1 MSKKI
6 ELTEDELAAKI
17 AEGVEAAVEG
27 LKTKNAE
34 LLKELKTAKQGSKGI
49 SQEEFDRIESER
61 DELKSQLSKSQKE
74 LTKSTKTAEELTAK
88 LQAEAGFT
96 EKLLK
101 TDGLRAALTEARVA
115 PHFMDAAVAMLQGQV
130 QIVADGDN
138 RVAKVG
144 DKGLADFVKEFAAS
158 DKGKHFVMADAGGG
172 GGAGGGTRKSEPGK
186 TMSRSQFDAL
196 APAAKVEFSKSGGTL
211 TDG

>member
-17 AEGVEAAVEG
+17 AEGVDAAVEG

-61 DELKSQLSKSQKE
+61 DELKSQLSKTQKE
-74 LTKSTKTAEELTAK
+74 LTKAAKTQEELTAK

-130 QIVADGDN
+130 QIVADGEN

-144 DKGLADFVKEFAAS
+144 DKVLADFVKEFAAS

-172 GGAGGGTRKSEPGK
+172 GGAGGGTKKAEQGK
-186 TMSRSQFDAL
+186 TVKRDEWNAMDHGARASF
-196 APAAKVEFSKSGGTL
+196 AKEGGKVV
-211 TDG
+211 D